1 MRACPAQGRLAFY
14 KGGVVIRF
22 QFKNK
27 LFCAY
32 AALIAVVVVAVIAL
46 LLVFTRSANRDL
58 ERFHQQEV
66 LASDMQ
72 ELASTFS
79 AMDTLASQVASNTE
93 LLNFFIP
100 LLDDGAPDNYFAAHL
115 MDSIRASSLLA
126 TINSTDSRALRISV
140 FNAHGDYISA
150 GSLYETKEVVETTL
164 ADTESLAALDSL
176 LANASSHAV
185 VYGPHADPWSD
196 NADVRLFSLIRP
208 LSTSYSARTYGY
220 ISVQQSA
227 EALYSLSLWNRDDG
241 ASYALLNAGGEDIS
255 PHGVSTLPASVLNN
269 LPQMGETAEY
279 TLEQDGGMTVFAAR
293 DPFSGWTLVRLLP
306 TRLLDAPYRQVYLQ
320 IILVGSLL
328 LAILLVVVYL
338 LADKISRPLREF
350 SAGIERIS
358 LDNLVSD
365 IPLLSSS
372 YTEELQALDRAF
384 RAMLLKLN
392 QSIGFEMKAYMAAL
406 QSQMNPHFL
415 YNMLS
420 AIAESADEDGS
431 PRTVRM
437 CEKLS
442 SMLRYMADY
451 TSEQVSLQ
459 EDIANM
465 RDYLDLMK
473 VRYEEH
479 FSYVIETCDALR
491 GQHVPRMTLQ
501 PLVENCFQHGFKNK
515 RPPWCI
521 HVRFACENGLWSI
534 EVRDNGCGIS
544 AGEIENIHRKID
556 GYQKN
561 LAATYSELRLGG
573 MGLVNTILRLRLA
586 RREAIQFDI
595 RSSEDGG
602 TTVVIGGSL

>member
-1 MRACPAQGRLAFY
+1 M
-14 KGGVVIRF
+14 
-22 QFKNK
+22 
-27 LFCAY
+27 
-32 AALIAVVVVAVIAL
+32 VVVAVIAL
-46 LLVFTRSANRDL
+46 LLFFTRSTNRDL

-66 LASDMQ
+66 LAGDMQ
-72 ELASTFS
+72 ELSS
-79 AMDTLASQVASNTE
+79 AFDALDTLSTQVASNTE

-100 LLDDGAPDNYFAAHL
+100 LLDDGSQDNYFHTHL
-115 MDSIRASSLLA
+115 MDSIRASSLLT
-126 TINSTDSRALRISV
+126 TINSTDRRALRISV
-140 FNAHGDYISA
+140 FNAQGDYISA
-150 GSLYETKEVVETTL
+150 GTLYETEEDIERTL
-164 ADTESLAALDSL
+164 ADADSFAALERRFADGERVIVSGL
-176 LANASSHAV
+176 HD
-185 VYGPHADPWSD
+185 DPWSD
-196 NADVRLFSLIRP
+196 NRSVRLLSLIRP
-208 LSTSYSARTYGY
+208 LSTAYSARNYGF

-227 EALYSLSLWNRDDG
+227 DALYSLSLWERGDG
-241 ASYALLNAGGEDIS
+241 ASYVLLNAEGEDVS
-255 PHGVSTLPASVLNN
+255 PAGGVALPDSILSNLPA
-269 LPQMGETAEY
+269 PGEAAEY
-279 TLEQDGGMTVFAAR
+279 ALDLDGGTTVFALR
-293 DPFSGWTLVRLLP
+293 DAFSGWTLVRLLP
-306 TRLLDAPYRQVYLQ
+306 TSLLDAPYRQVYLQ
-320 IILVGSLL
+320 IVLVSVLL
-328 LAILLVVVYL
+328 LAILLIVVYL

-358 LDNLVSD
+358 LDNLASD

-515 RPPWCI
+515 RPPWRI

>member
-1 MRACPAQGRLAFY
+1 M
-14 KGGVVIRF
+14 
-22 QFKNK
+22 
-27 LFCAY
+27 
-32 AALIAVVVVAVIAL
+32 VVVAVIAL
-46 LLVFTRSANRDL
+46 LLFFTRSTNRDL

-66 LASDMQ
+66 LAGDMQ
-72 ELASTFS
+72 ELSS
-79 AMDTLASQVASNTE
+79 AFDALDTLSTQVASNTE

-100 LLDDGAPDNYFAAHL
+100 LLDDGSQDNYFHTHL
-115 MDSIRASSLLA
+115 MDSIRASSLLT
-126 TINSTDSRALRISV
+126 TINSTDRRALRISV
-140 FNAHGDYISA
+140 FNAQGDYISA
-150 GSLYETKEVVETTL
+150 GTLYETEEDIERTL
-164 ADTESLAALDSL
+164 ADADSFAALERRFADGERVIVSGL
-176 LANASSHAV
+176 HD
-185 VYGPHADPWSD
+185 DPWSD
-196 NADVRLFSLIRP
+196 NRSVRLLSLIRP
-208 LSTSYSARTYGY
+208 LSTAYSARNYGF

-227 EALYSLSLWNRDDG
+227 DALYSLSLWERGDG
-241 ASYALLNAGGEDIS
+241 ASYVLLNAEGEDVS
-255 PHGVSTLPASVLNN
+255 PAGGVALPDSILSNLPA
-269 LPQMGETAEY
+269 PGEAAEY
-279 TLEQDGGMTVFAAR
+279 ALDLDGGTTVFALR
-293 DPFSGWTLVRLLP
+293 DAFSGWTLVRMLP
-306 TRLLDAPYRQVYLQ
+306 TGLLDAPYRQVYLQ
-320 IILVGSLL
+320 IVLVSVLL
-328 LAILLVVVYL
+328 LAILLIVVYL
-338 LADKISRPLREF
+338 LADRISRPLREF

-358 LDNLVSD
+358 LDNLASD

>member
-1 MRACPAQGRLAFY
+1 M
-14 KGGVVIRF
+14 
-22 QFKNK
+22 
-27 LFCAY
+27 
-32 AALIAVVVVAVIAL
+32 VVVAVIAL
-46 LLVFTRSANRDL
+46 LLFFTRSTNRDL

-66 LASDMQ
+66 LAGDMQ
-72 ELASTFS
+72 ELSS
-79 AMDTLASQVASNTE
+79 AFDALDTLSTQVASNTE

-100 LLDDGAPDNYFAAHL
+100 LLDDGSQDNYFHTHL
-115 MDSIRASSLLA
+115 MDSIRASSLLT
-126 TINSTDSRALRISV
+126 TINSTDRRALRISV
-140 FNAHGDYISA
+140 FNAQGDYISA
-150 GSLYETKEVVETTL
+150 GTLYETEEDIERTL
-164 ADTESLAALDSL
+164 ADADSFAALERRFADGERVIVSGL
-176 LANASSHAV
+176 HD
-185 VYGPHADPWSD
+185 DPWSD
-196 NADVRLFSLIRP
+196 NRSVRLLSLIRP
-208 LSTSYSARTYGY
+208 LSTAYSARNYGF

-227 EALYSLSLWNRDDG
+227 DALYSLSLWERGDG
-241 ASYALLNAGGEDIS
+241 ASYVLLNAEGEDVS
-255 PHGVSTLPASVLNN
+255 PAGGVALPDSILSHLPA
-269 LPQMGETAEY
+269 PGKTAEY
-279 TLEQDGGMTVFAAR
+279 ALDLDGGTTVFALR
-293 DPFSGWTLVRLLP
+293 DAFSGWTLVRMLP
-306 TRLLDAPYRQVYLQ
+306 TGLLDAPYRQVYLQ
-320 IILVGSLL
+320 IVLVSVLL
-328 LAILLVVVYL
+328 LAILLIVVYL
-338 LADKISRPLREF
+338 LADRISRPLREF

-358 LDNLVSD
+358 LDNLASD

-515 RPPWCI
+515 RPPWRI

>member
-1 MRACPAQGRLAFY
+1 M
-14 KGGVVIRF
+14 
-22 QFKNK
+22 
-27 LFCAY
+27 
-32 AALIAVVVVAVIAL
+32 VVVAVIAL
-46 LLVFTRSANRDL
+46 LLFFTRSTNRDL

-66 LASDMQ
+66 LAGDMQ
-72 ELASTFS
+72 ELSS
-79 AMDTLASQVASNTE
+79 AFDALDTLSTQVASNTE

-100 LLDDGAPDNYFAAHL
+100 LLDDGSQDNYFHTHL
-115 MDSIRASSLLA
+115 MDSIRASSLLT
-126 TINSTDSRALRISV
+126 TINSTDRRALRISV
-140 FNAHGDYISA
+140 FNAQGDYISA
-150 GSLYETKEVVETTL
+150 GTLYETEEDIERTL
-164 ADTESLAALDSL
+164 ADADSFAALERRFADGERVIVSGL
-176 LANASSHAV
+176 HD
-185 VYGPHADPWSD
+185 DPWSD
-196 NADVRLFSLIRP
+196 NRSVRLFSLIRP
-208 LSTSYSARTYGY
+208 LSTAYSARNYGF

-227 EALYSLSLWNRDDG
+227 DALYSLSLWERGDG
-241 ASYALLNAGGEDIS
+241 ASYVLLNAEGEDVS
-255 PHGVSTLPASVLNN
+255 PAGGVTLPDSILSN
-269 LPQMGETAEY
+269 LPAPGEAAEY
-279 TLEQDGGMTVFAAR
+279 ALDLDGGTTVFALR
-293 DPFSGWTLVRLLP
+293 DAFSGWTLVRMLP
-306 TRLLDAPYRQVYLQ
+306 TGLLDAPYRQVYLQ
-320 IILVGSLL
+320 IVLVSVLL
-328 LAILLVVVYL
+328 LAILLIVVYL

-358 LDNLVSD
+358 LDNLASD

-521 HVRFACENGLWSI
+521 HVRFACENGFWSI

>member
-1 MRACPAQGRLAFY
+1 M
-14 KGGVVIRF
+14 
-22 QFKNK
+22 
-27 LFCAY
+27 
-32 AALIAVVVVAVIAL
+32 VVVVAVIAL
-46 LLVFTRSANRDL
+46 LLFFTRSTNRDL

-66 LASDMQ
+66 LAGDMQ
-72 ELASTFS
+72 ELSS
-79 AMDTLASQVASNTE
+79 AFDALDTLSTQVASNTE

-100 LLDDGAPDNYFAAHL
+100 LLDDGSQDNYFHTHL
-115 MDSIRASSLLA
+115 MDSIRASSLLT
-126 TINSTDSRALRISV
+126 TINSTDRRALRISV
-140 FNAHGDYISA
+140 FNAQGDYISA
-150 GSLYETKEVVETTL
+150 GTLYETEEDIDRTL
-164 ADTESLAALDSL
+164 ADADSFAALERRF
-176 LANASSHAV
+176 
-185 VYGPHADPWSD
+185 ADGERVIVSGLHDDLWSD
-196 NADVRLFSLIRP
+196 NRSVRLFSLIRP
-208 LSTSYSARTYGY
+208 LSTAYSARNYGF

-227 EALYSLSLWNRDDG
+227 DALYSLSLWERGDG
-241 ASYALLNAGGEDIS
+241 ASYVLLNAEGEDVS
-255 PHGVSTLPASVLNN
+255 PAGGVALPDSILSHLPA
-269 LPQMGETAEY
+269 PGETAEY
-279 TLEQDGGMTVFAAR
+279 ALDLDGGTTVFALR
-293 DPFSGWTLVRLLP
+293 DAFSGWTLVRLLP
-306 TRLLDAPYRQVYLQ
+306 TSLLDAPYRQVYLQ
-320 IILVGSLL
+320 IVLVSVLL
-328 LAILLVVVYL
+328 LAILLIVVYL
-338 LADKISRPLREF
+338 LADRISRPLREF

-358 LDNLVSD
+358 LDNLASD

-515 RPPWCI
+515 RPPWRI

>member
-1 MRACPAQGRLAFY
+1 M
-14 KGGVVIRF
+14 
-22 QFKNK
+22 
-27 LFCAY
+27 FCAY

-46 LLVFTRSANRDL
+46 LLFFTRSTNRDL

-66 LASDMQ
+66 LAGDMQ
-72 ELASTFS
+72 ELSS
-79 AMDTLASQVASNTE
+79 AFDALDTLSTQVASNTE

-100 LLDDGAPDNYFAAHL
+100 LLDDSSQDNYFHTHL
-115 MDSIRASSLLA
+115 MDSIRASSLLT
-126 TINSTDSRALRISV
+126 TINSTDRRALRISV
-140 FNAHGDYISA
+140 FNAQGDYISA
-150 GSLYETKEVVETTL
+150 GTLYETEEDIERTL
-164 ADTESLAALDSL
+164 ADADSFAALERRFADGERVIVSGL
-176 LANASSHAV
+176 HD
-185 VYGPHADPWSD
+185 DPWSD
-196 NADVRLFSLIRP
+196 NRSVRLFSLIRP
-208 LSTSYSARTYGY
+208 LSTAYSARNYGF

-227 EALYSLSLWNRDDG
+227 ETLYSLSLWERGDG
-241 ASYALLNAGGEDIS
+241 ASYVLLNAEGEDVS
-255 PHGVSTLPASVLNN
+255 PAGGVALPDSILSHLPA
-269 LPQMGETAEY
+269 PGETAEY
-279 TLEQDGGMTVFAAR
+279 ALDLDGGTTVFALR
-293 DPFSGWTLVRLLP
+293 DAFSGWTLVRLLP
-306 TRLLDAPYRQVYLQ
+306 TSLLDAPYRQVYLQ
-320 IILVGSLL
+320 IVLVSVLL

-338 LADKISRPLREF
+338 LADRISRPLREF